1 MATLKREGPREVSRS
16 GRRHARR
23 AADLLDGVEAACGLL
38 PRRSLGNQPSTA
50 QVKPAFG
57 SRPHLSPRPVPSSR
71 AMGVSFEDV
80 MRVVTTVSAL
90 YMCASPSSTVFRI
103 HRQRNV
109 GSASILPFATLWVC
123 NHIWM
128 LYGYVTD
135 NMFPVLTTYAIGD
148 ALSVV
153 FLAVYIRWATERKA
167 VLKTCFIALLCN
179 AVVTVYVLLVKSG
192 ALQQSQPTMTL
203 VVGIIA
209 VASSLALYA
218 SPLAAIKV
226 VLQTRSS
233 ASLPF
238 AMILAGAIN
247 NLLWVVYGFLVFDLF
262 LIVPSSV
269 NAALGLVQVALYG
282 AFHPS
287 RFAAGGAVVPLGSC
301 QSPKDELPQCSY
313 AVMETATPLSI
324 AIVKGSVDVCS
335 ITIEEPSLL
344 EEKR

>member
-1 MATLKREGPREVSRS
+1 
-16 GRRHARR
+16 
-23 AADLLDGVEAACGLL
+23 
-38 PRRSLGNQPSTA
+38 
-50 QVKPAFG
+50 
-57 SRPHLSPRPVPSSR
+57 
-71 AMGVSFEDV
+71 MGASFEDV

-90 YMCASPSSTVFRI
+90 YMCASPSSAVFRI
-103 HRQRNV
+103 HRHRNV
-109 GSASILPFATLWVC
+109 GSASILPFTTLWVC

-128 LYGYVTD
+128 LYGYVTG
-135 NMFPVLTTYAIGD
+135 NLFPVFTTYAIGD
-148 ALSVV
+148 ALSII

-167 VLKTCFIALLCN
+167 VLKTCSIALLCN
-179 AVVTVYVLLVKSG
+179 AVVTMYVVLGMNG
-192 ALQQSQPTMTL
+192 AFQQSQHTMTL

-269 NAALGLVQVALYG
+269 NASLGLVQVALYG
-282 AFHPS
+282 VYHPS
-287 RFAAGGAVVPLGSC
+287 RLAIEGAVVPVAPC
-301 QSPKDELPQCSY
+301 QSPKDELSQFNY
-313 AVMETATPLSI
+313 TVMEPATPLPI
-324 AIVKGSVDVCS
+324 AIIKESLDVCC
-335 ITIEEPSLL
+335 ITIEESCSLGD
-344 EEKR
+344 KR

>member
-1 MATLKREGPREVSRS
+1 MQSVLL
-16 GRRHARR
+16 RRP
-23 AADLLDGVEAACGLL
+23 LEI
-38 PRRSLGNQPSTA
+38 QPSTD
-50 QVKPAFG
+50 QVVAC
-57 SRPHLSPRPVPSSR
+57 R
-71 AMGVSFEDV
+71 AAVLVWVLALRAVRVHKTMGASFEDV

-90 YMCASPSSTVFRI
+90 YMCASPSSAVFRI
-103 HRQRNV
+103 HQHRTV

-135 NMFPVLTTYAIGD
+135 NLFPVFTTYAIGD
-148 ALSVV
+148 ALSVI

-179 AVVTVYVLLVKSG
+179 AVVTAYVVLGMNG
-192 ALQQSQPTMTL
+192 AFQHSQHTIKL
-203 VVGIIA
+203 VVGIAA
-209 VASSLALYA
+209 VVSSLALYA

-269 NAALGLVQVALYG
+269 NASLGLVQVALYG
-282 AFHPS
+282 VFHPS
-287 RFAAGGAVVPLGSC
+287 RLATAGAVVPVEPC
-301 QSPKDELPQCSY
+301 QSPKNELPQFNY
-313 AVMETATPLSI
+313 TVMEPTTPLPI
-324 AIVKGSVDVCS
+324 AVIKESLDICS
-335 ITIEEPSLL
+335 ITIEEPYSLD
-344 EEKR
+344 KR